1 MARSNNRWFFA
12 LLLLTMAML
21 AFPSSSLAYQSGP
34 KRQNTHGVISYS
46 LDPAND
52 ANLKVSGSGNQID
65 AAAGKWNAAS
75 YFTLSNSGTY
85 NGVRDMAVTTANF
98 QNGLCGG
105 APNDGAAAV
114 VCIVSSG
121 NALTSTVEYF
131 NNSPTYA
138 WNTSGN
144 EQYCANAP
152 KPVDVYAIGLH
163 EFGHWYNLA
172 DHPANHPEAVM
183 NFDCNYKPN
192 LLPDDKEGA
201 TQIYGPYTGFE
212 SSPNQA
218 QGLVDTV
225 DGIANV
231 TGYYGSGNPQL
242 GPVSQE
248 PGAPVPAGSMYE
260 RMVGDAQ
267 TASYSAVYFR
277 LFTNLNDSA
286 PLNPPAYLTITQGM
300 KLNWSQFNYQQGTMC
315 LDFIMTDGSTLRDSG
330 LVDNYGVRVHPA
342 YRGGYGTGTWY
353 NFSVDLSPLAGRTI
367 RQWMI
372 AYDNGQSHLTGQF
385 RGFFDTVYVTY

>member
-1 MARSNNRWFFA
+1 MPRRTRLPFLVVLA
-12 LLLLTMAML
+12 LAAAML
-21 AFPSSSLAYQSGP
+21 IFPSATLAYQTGP
-34 KRQNTHGVISYS
+34 KRQNTHGVIYYS

-52 ANLKVSGSGNQID
+52 ANLKVSGSSSQID
-65 AAAGKWNAAS
+65 AAAAQWNAAS

-98 QNGLCGG
+98 RNGTCGG
-105 APNDGAAAV
+105 PPNDGAAAV

-121 NALTSTVEYF
+121 NALISTIEYF
-131 NNSPTYA
+131 NDSPTYA

-152 KPVDVYAIGLH
+152 KPVDVHAVGLH
-163 EFGHWYNLA
+163 EFGHWFNLA
-172 DHPANHPEAVM
+172 DQPANHPEAVM
-183 NFDCNYKPN
+183 SFDCSYKPN
-192 LLPDDKEGA
+192 LTEDDKQGA

-212 SSPNQA
+212 SNNA
-218 QGLVDTV
+218 QGVVDTP

-267 TASYSAVYFR
+267 NAAYSAVYFR
-277 LFTNLNDSA
+277 LFTNLNDTTT
-286 PLNPPAYLTITQGM
+286 LNPPGYLTITSGM
-300 KLNWSQFNYQQGTMC
+300 RLNWSQFNYQQSTMC
-315 LDFIMTDGSTLRDSG
+315 IDFIMTDGSTLRDSG
-330 LVDNYGVRVHPA
+330 VVDNYGVRVHPA

-353 NFSVDLSPLAGRTI
+353 NFSVDLSPLAGKTI

-372 AYDNGQSHLTGQF
+372 AYDNGQSHQTGQF
-385 RGFFDTVYVTY
+385 RSFFDSVYVTY